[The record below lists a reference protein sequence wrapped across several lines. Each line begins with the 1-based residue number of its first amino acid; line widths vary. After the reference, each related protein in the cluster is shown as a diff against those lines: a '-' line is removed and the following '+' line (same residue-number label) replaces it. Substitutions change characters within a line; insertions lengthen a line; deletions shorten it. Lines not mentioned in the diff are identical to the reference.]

1 MNVTKTEILKALDWF
16 DENYAEAIDFE
27 NITEICTWMKTLN
40 KMYGASLPL
49 EQDAYYMAFIYILSN
64 FPQNEIEKH
73 REELGIFT
81 YVLVS
86 LKHGV
91 KSFDFSNYSYGK
103 PLSAANFLDIG
114 RPKGYP
120 TTTTIDDITID
131 LSGDGAEMLELLRYL
146 PGKTMKIHTIVLN
159 QDPSGTYRRGLQ
171 QSIMVYG
178 VLPDAVLPVDTLI
191 VNNFVGINFYSAPFS
206 VNTLKLNGTCELLDI
221 KMSEKDRVTGN
232 TNGIN
237 FNVLDLTGLK
247 DDSITLSPS
256 FQVDLTF
263 KPEGMEGNRQII
275 IRRNQKILVEKKFVE
290 VLKPII
296 KKI

>member
-1 MNVTKTEILKALDWF
+1 MNVTKTEIVKALDWF

-27 NITEICTWMKTLN
+27 NITEICTWMKTLDN
-40 KMYGASLPL
+40 MYGASLPL
-49 EQDAYYMAFIYILSN
+49 QQDAYYMAFIYILSN
-64 FPQNEIEKH
+64 FPQREIEKH

-91 KSFDFSNYSYGK
+91 KSFDFSNYFYGK

-131 LSGDGAEMLELLRYL
+131 LSGDGAEMLELMRYL
-146 PGKTMKIHTIVLN
+146 PGKTVKTHTFILN

-171 QSIMVYG
+171 QSISVRGGM
-178 VLPDAVLPVDTLI
+178 LVDTLI

-221 KMSEKDRVTGN
+221 KMSEKDSVTGN
-232 TNGIN
+232 TYGIN

-247 DDSITLSPS
+247 DDSITLSPN
-256 FQVDLTF
+256 FLVDLSF
-263 KPEGMEGNRQII
+263 KPSGSNTQILR
-275 IRRNQKILVEKKFVE
+275 RRNQKIIVKKKFVE
-290 VLKPII
+290 TIKPLI
-296 KKI
+296 KTI

>member
-40 KMYGASLPL
+40 NMYGASLPL

-91 KSFDFSNYSYGK
+91 RSFDFSNYSYGK

-114 RPKGYP
+114 SPEGYP

-131 LSGDGAEMLELLRYL
+131 LSGDGAEMLKLLRYL
-146 PGKTMKIHTIVLN
+146 PGETVKIHTIILN

-178 VLPDAVLPVDTLI
+178 VMLVDTLI

-221 KMSEKDRVTGN
+221 KLSETDLITGN
-232 TNGIN
+232 TYGIN

-247 DDSITLSPS
+247 DDSITLSQN
-256 FQVDLTF
+256 FLVDLSF
-263 KPEGMEGNRQII
+263 KPGGSNTQILR
-275 IRRNQKILVEKKFVE
+275 RRNQKIIVRKKFVE
-290 VLKPII
+290 TIKPLI
-296 KKI
+296 KTI

>member
-16 DENYAEAIDFE
+16 DENYSEAIDFE

-40 KMYGASLPL
+40 NMYGASLPL

-120 TTTTIDDITID
+120 TTTVTIDEITVD
-131 LSGDGAEMLELLRYL
+131 LSGDGANTLELLRYL
-146 PGKTMKIHTIVLN
+146 PGKTLKIHTLILN
-159 QDPSGTYRRGLQ
+159 QDPSRTYRRGLQ

-178 VLPDAVLPVDTLI
+178 ILPDGVVPVDTLI
-191 VNNFVGINFYSAPFS
+191 VNNFVGINFYAAPFS
-206 VNTLKLNGTCELLDI
+206 VNILKLNGTCELLDI

-256 FQVDLTF
+256 FQVDLSF
-263 KPEGMEGNRQII
+263 KPGGSNTQII
-275 IRRNQKILVEKKFVE
+275 TRRNQKILVKKKFAE
-290 VLKPII
+290 VLKPLF

>member
-16 DENYAEAIDFE
+16 DENYSEAIDFE
-27 NITEICTWMKTLN
+27 NITEICTWMKTLDN
-40 KMYGASLPL
+40 MYGSSLPL

-91 KSFDFSNYSYGK
+91 KSFDFSNYSYGN

-114 RPKGYP
+114 SPEGYP
-120 TTTTIDDITID
+120 TTTITIDDITID
-131 LSGDGAEMLELLRYL
+131 LSGDGAEMLKLLRYL
-146 PGKTMKIHTIVLN
+146 PGKTVKIHTVILN
-159 QDPSGTYRRGLQ
+159 QDPSGTYTRGLQ
-171 QSIMVYG
+171 QSIMIYG
-178 VLPDAVLPVDTLI
+178 VLPDGVLPVDTLI

-206 VNTLKLNGTCELLDI
+206 VNTLKLNGTCDLLDI
-221 KMSEKDRVTGN
+221 KMSEKDSITGN

-256 FQVDLTF
+256 FQVDLAF
-263 KPEGMEGNRQII
+263 KPGGSNTQILT
-275 IRRNQKILVEKKFVE
+275 RRNQKILVKKKFVE
-290 VLKPII
+290 VLKPLI

>member
-16 DENYAEAIDFE
+16 DENYSEAIDFE

-40 KMYGASLPL
+40 NMYGASLPL
-49 EQDAYYMAFIYILSN
+49 EQDAYYTAFIYILSN

-114 RPKGYP
+114 SPKGYP
-120 TTTTIDDITID
+120 ATVTIDEITVD
-131 LSGDGAEMLELLRYL
+131 LSGDGANTLELLRYL
-146 PGKTMKIHTIVLN
+146 PGKTLKIHTLILN
-159 QDPSGTYRRGLQ
+159 QDPSRTYRRGLQ

-178 VLPDAVLPVDTLI
+178 MMPDGVVPVDTLI
-191 VNNFVGINFYSAPFS
+191 VNNFVGINFYAAPFS
-206 VNTLKLNGTCELLDI
+206 VNILKLNGTCDLLDI
-221 KMSEKDRVTGN
+221 KLSEKDRITGN

-237 FNVLDLTGLK
+237 FNVLDLIGLK
-247 DDSITLSPS
+247 DDSITLSQN
-256 FQVDLTF
+256 FQIELAV
-263 KPEGMEGNRQII
+263 KSSGSGNTQII
-275 IRRNQKILVEKKFVE
+275 TRRNQKILVKKKFVE
-290 VLKPII
+290 VLKPLI

>member
-40 KMYGASLPL
+40 NMYGASLPL

-114 RPKGYP
+114 SPEGYP

-131 LSGDGAEMLELLRYL
+131 LSGDGAEMLKLLRYL
-146 PGKTMKIHTIVLN
+146 PGETVKIHTIILN

-178 VLPDAVLPVDTLI
+178 VMLVDTLI

-206 VNTLKLNGTCELLDI
+206 VNTLKLNGTCDLLDI
-221 KMSEKDRVTGN
+221 KMSETDLITGN
-232 TNGIN
+232 TYGIN

-263 KPEGMEGNRQII
+263 KPGESGNRQII
-275 IRRNQKILVEKKFVE
+275 IRRNQKILLKKRFVE
-290 VLKPII
+290 VLRPLF

>member
-40 KMYGASLPL
+40 NMYGASLPL
-49 EQDAYYMAFIYILSN
+49 QQDAYYMAFIYILSN

-114 RPKGYP
+114 SPEGYP
-120 TTTTIDDITID
+120 TTTTTIDDITID
-131 LSGDGAEMLELLRYL
+131 LSGDGAEMLELMRYL
-146 PGKTMKIHTIVLN
+146 PGKTVKTHTFILN

-171 QSIMVYG
+171 QSI
-178 VLPDAVLPVDTLI
+178 AVRGGMLVDTLI

-221 KMSEKDRVTGN
+221 KMSEKDSITGN
-232 TNGIN
+232 TYGIN

-247 DDSITLSPS
+247 DDSITLSPN
-256 FQVDLTF
+256 FQVDLAF
-263 KPEGMEGNRQII
+263 KPGESGNRQII
-275 IRRNQKILVEKKFVE
+275 IRRNQKILVKKKFVE
-290 VLKPII
+290 VLKPLI

>member
-1 MNVTKTEILKALDWF
+1 
-16 DENYAEAIDFE
+16 
-27 NITEICTWMKTLN
+27 
-40 KMYGASLPL
+40 
-49 EQDAYYMAFIYILSN
+49 MAFIYILSN

-91 KSFDFSNYSYGK
+91 KSFDFSNYSYGI
-103 PLSAANFLDIG
+103 SAANFLDIG
-114 RPKGYP
+114 SPKGYP
-120 TTTTIDDITID
+120 ATVTIDEITID
-131 LSGDGAEMLELLRYL
+131 LSGDGAETLKLLRYL
-146 PGKTMKIHTIVLN
+146 PGKTVKIHTVILN
-159 QDPSGTYRRGLQ
+159 QDPSRTYRRGLQ
-171 QSIMVYG
+171 QPIMVYG
-178 VLPDAVLPVDTLI
+178 MLPVDTLI

-221 KMSEKDRVTGN
+221 KMSEKDSITGN

-247 DDSITLSPS
+247 DDSITLSPN
-256 FQVDLTF
+256 FQVDLAF
-263 KPEGMEGNRQII
+263 NPGESGNRQII
-275 IRRNQKILVEKKFVE
+275 IRRNQKILVKKKFVE
-290 VLKPII
+290 VLKPLI

>member
-1 MNVTKTEILKALDWF
+1 
-16 DENYAEAIDFE
+16 
-27 NITEICTWMKTLN
+27 
-40 KMYGASLPL
+40 
-49 EQDAYYMAFIYILSN
+49 
-64 FPQNEIEKH
+64 
-73 REELGIFT
+73 
-81 YVLVS
+81 
-86 LKHGV
+86 
-91 KSFDFSNYSYGK
+91 
-103 PLSAANFLDIG
+103 
-114 RPKGYP
+114 
-120 TTTTIDDITID
+120 
-131 LSGDGAEMLELLRYL
+131 
-146 PGKTMKIHTIVLN
+146 MKIHTVILN
-159 QDPSGTYRRGLQ
+159 QDPSGTYSRGLQ

-178 VLPDAVLPVDTLI
+178 VLPEAVLPVDTLI

-221 KMSEKDRVTGN
+221 KMAEKDSITGN

-275 IRRNQKILVEKKFVE
+275 RRRNQKILVKKKFVE

>member
-1 MNVTKTEILKALDWF
+1 MNATKTEILKALDWF
-16 DENYAEAIDFE
+16 DANYGEAIDFE

-40 KMYGASLPL
+40 NMYGASLPL

-114 RPKGYP
+114 SPEGYP
-120 TTTTIDDITID
+120 TTTTIDEITID
-131 LSGDGAEMLELLRYL
+131 LSGDGAEMLKLLRYL
-146 PGKTMKIHTIVLN
+146 PGKTLKIHTLILN
-159 QDPSGTYRRGLQ
+159 QDPSGTYTRGLQ
-171 QSIMVYG
+171 QSITVYG
-178 VLPDAVLPVDTLI
+178 VMLVDTLI

-206 VNTLKLNGTCELLDI
+206 VNTLKLNGTCDLLDI
-221 KMSEKDRVTGN
+221 KMSEKDSVTGN
-232 TNGIN
+232 TWGIN

-247 DDSITLSPS
+247 DDSITLSQN
-256 FQVDLTF
+256 FLVDLSF
-263 KPEGMEGNRQII
+263 KPGGSNTQILR
-275 IRRNQKILVEKKFVE
+275 RRNQKIIVKKKFVE
-290 VLKPII
+290 II
-296 KKI
+296 KPLIKTI

>member
-27 NITEICTWMKTLN
+27 NITEICTWMKTLDN
-40 KMYGASLPL
+40 MYGASLPL

-64 FPQNEIEKH
+64 FPQREIEKH

-114 RPKGYP
+114 SPEGYP

-131 LSGDGAEMLELLRYL
+131 LSGDGAEMLKLLRYL
-146 PGKTMKIHTIVLN
+146 PGETVKIHTIILN

-178 VLPDAVLPVDTLI
+178 VMLVDTLI

-206 VNTLKLNGTCELLDI
+206 VNTLKLNGTCDLLDI
-221 KMSEKDRVTGN
+221 KLSETDLITGN
-232 TNGIN
+232 TYGIN

-247 DDSITLSPS
+247 DDSITLSQN
-256 FQVDLTF
+256 FLVDLSF
-263 KPEGMEGNRQII
+263 KPGGSNTQILR
-275 IRRNQKILVEKKFVE
+275 RRNQKIIVKKKFVE
-290 VLKPII
+290 TIKPLI
-296 KKI
+296 KTI

>member
-27 NITEICTWMKTLN
+27 NITEICTWMKTLDN
-40 KMYGASLPL
+40 MYGASLPL

-120 TTTTIDDITID
+120 TTTTIDEITID
-131 LSGDGAEMLELLRYL
+131 LSGDGAETLKLLRYL
-146 PGKTMKIHTIVLN
+146 PGKTAKIHTVILN

-171 QSIMVYG
+171 QPIMVYG
-178 VLPDAVLPVDTLI
+178 VLPAGVLPVDTLI

-206 VNTLKLNGTCELLDI
+206 VNTLKLNGTCELLGI
-221 KMSEKDRVTGN
+221 KMSEKDSITGN

-247 DDSITLSPS
+247 DDSITLSPD
-256 FQVDLTF
+256 FQVDLAF
-263 KPEGMEGNRQII
+263 NPSESGNRQII
-275 IRRNQKILVEKKFVE
+275 IRRNQKILVKKKFVE

>member
-27 NITEICTWMKTLN
+27 NITEICTWMKTLVN
-40 KMYGASLPL
+40 MYGASLPL

-131 LSGDGAEMLELLRYL
+131 LSGDGAEMLKLLRYL

-247 DDSITLSPS
+247 DDSITLSPN
-256 FQVDLTF
+256 FQVDLAF
-263 KPEGMEGNRQII
+263 NPGESGNRQII
-275 IRRNQKILVEKKFVE
+275 IRRNQKILVKKKFVE
-290 VLKPII
+290 VLKPLI

>member
-27 NITEICTWMKTLN
+27 NITEICTWMKTLD

-114 RPKGYP
+114 SPKGYP
-120 TTTTIDDITID
+120 ATVTIDEITID
-131 LSGDGAEMLELLRYL
+131 LSGDGAEMLKLLRYL
-146 PGKTMKIHTIVLN
+146 PGKTMKIHTVILN

-178 VLPDAVLPVDTLI
+178 VLPEAVLPVDTLI

-206 VNTLKLNGTCELLDI
+206 VNILKLNGTCELLDI
-221 KMSEKDRVTGN
+221 KMAEKDFITGN

-256 FQVDLTF
+256 FQVDLAF
-263 KPEGMEGNRQII
+263 NPGESGNRQII
-275 IRRNQKILVEKKFVE
+275 IRRNQKILLKKKFVE
-290 VLKPII
+290 VLRPLF

>member
-40 KMYGASLPL
+40 NMYGASLPL

-114 RPKGYP
+114 QPEGYP
-120 TTTTIDDITID
+120 ATVTIDEITID
-131 LSGDGAEMLELLRYL
+131 LSGDGAEMLKLLRYL
-146 PGKTMKIHTIVLN
+146 PGKTVKIHTVILN

-178 VLPDAVLPVDTLI
+178 VLPEAVLPVDTLI

-221 KMSEKDRVTGN
+221 KMAEKDSITGN

-247 DDSITLSPS
+247 DDSITLSQN
-256 FQVDLTF
+256 FLIDLSN
-263 KPEGMEGNRQII
+263 KPGRSNTQILR
-275 IRRNQKILVEKKFVE
+275 RRNQKIIVKKKFVE
-290 VLKPII
+290 SIKPLI
-296 KKI
+296 KTI

>member
-16 DENYAEAIDFE
+16 DENYSEAIDFE
-27 NITEICTWMKTLN
+27 NITEICTWMKTLDN
-40 KMYGASLPL
+40 MYGASLPL
-49 EQDAYYMAFIYILSN
+49 QQDAYYMAFIYILFN
-64 FPQNEIEKH
+64 FSQSEIEKH

-91 KSFDFSNYSYGK
+91 KSFDFSNYYYGR

-114 RPKGYP
+114 SPKGYP
-120 TTTTIDDITID
+120 ATVTIDDITID
-131 LSGDGAEMLELLRYL
+131 LSGDGAETLELMRYL
-146 PGKTMKIHTIVLN
+146 PGKTKKTHTVILN

-171 QSIMVYG
+171 QSIVVYDG
-178 VLPDAVLPVDTLI
+178 MLVDTLI
-191 VNNFVGINFYSAPFS
+191 VNNFVGINFYSAPFL
-206 VNTLKLNGTCELLDI
+206 VNTLKLNGTCDLLDI
-221 KMSEKDRVTGN
+221 KMSEKDSITGN
-232 TNGIN
+232 IHGIN

-256 FQVDLTF
+256 FQVDLAV
-263 KPEGMEGNRQII
+263 KSSGSGNTQII
-275 IRRNQKILVEKKFVE
+275 TRRNQKILVKKKFVE
-290 VLKPII
+290 VLKPLI

>member
-40 KMYGASLPL
+40 NMYGASLPL

-91 KSFDFSNYSYGK
+91 KSFDFSNYAYGK
-103 PLSAANFLDIG
+103 PLGAANFLDIG
-114 RPKGYP
+114 SPRGYP
-120 TTTTIDDITID
+120 ATVTIDEITID
-131 LSGDGAEMLELLRYL
+131 LSGDGAEMLKLLRYL
-146 PGKTMKIHTIVLN
+146 PGKTVKIHTVILN

-178 VLPDAVLPVDTLI
+178 VLPEAVLPVDTLI

-221 KMSEKDRVTGN
+221 KMAEKDSITGN

-275 IRRNQKILVEKKFVE
+275 IRRNQKILVKKKFVE

>member
-16 DENYAEAIDFE
+16 DANYGEAIDFE

-40 KMYGASLPL
+40 NMYGASLPL

-64 FPQNEIEKH
+64 FPQSQIEKH

-114 RPKGYP
+114 SPEDYP
-120 TTTTIDDITID
+120 ATVTIDEITVD
-131 LSGDGAEMLELLRYL
+131 LSGDGANTLELLRYL
-146 PGKTMKIHTIVLN
+146 PGKTLKIHTFILN

-178 VLPDAVLPVDTLI
+178 VMLVDTLI

-206 VNTLKLNGTCELLDI
+206 VNTLKLNGTCDLLDI
-221 KMSEKDRVTGN
+221 KMSEKDPVTGN
-232 TNGIN
+232 TYGIN

-247 DDSITLSPS
+247 DDSITLSPN
-256 FQVDLTF
+256 FLVDLSF
-263 KPEGMEGNRQII
+263 KPGGSNTQILR
-275 IRRNQKILVEKKFVE
+275 RRNQKILVKKKFVE
-290 VLKPII
+290 TIKPLI
-296 KKI
+296 KTI

>member
-27 NITEICTWMKTLN
+27 NITEICTWMETLN
-40 KMYGASLPL
+40 NMYGASLPL

-91 KSFDFSNYSYGK
+91 KSFDFSNYSYGI
-103 PLSAANFLDIG
+103 SAANFLDIG
-114 RPKGYP
+114 SPEGYP
-120 TTTTIDDITID
+120 ATVTIDEITID
-131 LSGDGAEMLELLRYL
+131 LSGDGANTLELLRYL
-146 PGKTMKIHTIVLN
+146 PGKTLKIHTVILN
-159 QDPSGTYRRGLQ
+159 QDPSRTYSRGLQ

-178 VLPDAVLPVDTLI
+178 VLPVDTLI

-206 VNTLKLNGTCELLDI
+206 VNILKLNGTCDLLDI
-221 KMSEKDRVTGN
+221 KMSEKDSITGN

-247 DDSITLSPS
+247 DDSITLSPG
-256 FQVDLTF
+256 FQVDLAF
-263 KPEGMEGNRQII
+263 NPGKSGNRQII
-275 IRRNQKILVEKKFVE
+275 IRRNQKILVKKKFVE

>member
-40 KMYGASLPL
+40 NMYGASLPL

-64 FPQNEIEKH
+64 FPQSEIEKH

-114 RPKGYP
+114 SPKGYP
-120 TTTTIDDITID
+120 ATVTIDDITID
-131 LSGDGAEMLELLRYL
+131 LSGDGAEMVKLLRYL
-146 PGKTMKIHTIVLN
+146 PGKTMKIHTVILN

-178 VLPDAVLPVDTLI
+178 VLPEAVLPVDTLI

-206 VNTLKLNGTCELLDI
+206 VNTLKLNGTCDLLDI
-221 KMSEKDRVTGN
+221 KMSEKDSVTGN

-256 FQVDLTF
+256 FQVDLAF
-263 KPEGMEGNRQII
+263 NAGESVNRQII
-275 IRRNQKILVEKKFVE
+275 IQRNQKILLKKKFVE
-290 VLKPII
+290 VLRPLF

>member
-27 NITEICTWMKTLN
+27 NITEICTWMKTLDN
-40 KMYGASLPL
+40 MYGASLPL

-114 RPKGYP
+114 SPKGYP
-120 TTTTIDDITID
+120 ATITIDEITVD
-131 LSGDGAEMLELLRYL
+131 LSGDGANTLELLRYL
-146 PGKTMKIHTIVLN
+146 PGKTVKIHTVILN
-159 QDPSGTYRRGLQ
+159 QDPSGTYSRGLQ
-171 QSIMVYG
+171 QPIMVYG
-178 VLPDAVLPVDTLI
+178 VLPAGVLPVDTLI
-191 VNNFVGINFYSAPFS
+191 VNNFVGINFYAAPFS
-206 VNTLKLNGTCELLDI
+206 VNILKLNGTCELLDI

-232 TNGIN
+232 TWGIN

-247 DDSITLSPS
+247 DDSITLSPN
-256 FQVDLTF
+256 FQVELAVKT
-263 KPEGMEGNRQII
+263 GGSGNRQII
-275 IRRNQKILVEKKFVE
+275 TRRNQKILVKKKFGE
-290 VLKPII
+290 VLKPLI

>member
-16 DENYAEAIDFE
+16 DANYGEAIDFE
-27 NITEICTWMKTLN
+27 NITEICTWMKTLDN
-40 KMYGASLPL
+40 MYGASLPL
-49 EQDAYYMAFIYILSN
+49 GQDAYYMAFIYILSN
-64 FPQNEIEKH
+64 FPQSEIEKH

-114 RPKGYP
+114 SPKGYP
-120 TTTTIDDITID
+120 TTTPTIDDITID

-146 PGKTMKIHTIVLN
+146 PGETVKIHTFILN

-171 QSIMVYG
+171 QSITVRNGM
-178 VLPDAVLPVDTLI
+178 LVDTLI

-206 VNTLKLNGTCELLDI
+206 VNTLKLNGTCDLLDI
-221 KMSEKDRVTGN
+221 KMSEKDSITGN
-232 TNGIN
+232 TYGIN

-256 FQVDLTF
+256 FQVDLSF
-263 KPEGMEGNRQII
+263 KSGGSNTQILK
-275 IRRNQKILVEKKFVE
+275 RRNQKIIVKKKFVE
-290 VLKPII
+290 TIKPLI
-296 KKI
+296 KTI